1 MLLIWLA
8 CAPMH
13 RVGANFGAGLQSS
26 LVDENGDPKPEL
38 QAAAQALGQS
48 LVGGA
53 LEGLND
59 EEKMQAIQVQV
70 DALIAALG
78 PQIAEAL
85 GEEVGPALQEQLSS
99 AVTQT
104 LAEIRAGQGKKDIE
118 AIAAGISAAIVRGLS
133 EKGGPALAAALKEDL
148 GPALKVVLE
157 RDLNPVIQDQAPA
170 LAGEATKAA
179 SSALTAQLATDL
191 NGPLG
196 DALQARADAVVE
208 NARAAAETEG
218 ERWQSFF
225 WSALV
230 GIVVLLLGGGGLGYG
245 LIRQLRQANGLRAAL
260 DLVTTNIKRSEAE
273 APIREMTQRIKVEGK
288 DTAGG
293 QALSEFLKERKH
305 NKIELEEG

>member
-1 MLLIWLA
+1 MLLLLLA

-26 LVDENGDPKPEL
+26 LVDESGAPKPEL

-53 LEGLND
+53 LDGLND
-59 EEKMQAIQVQV
+59 EEKVQAIQAQV
-70 DALIAALG
+70 EALITALG
-78 PQIAEAL
+78 PQLAAVL
-85 GEEVGPALQEQLSS
+85 GEEVGPALQEQLSA

-118 AIAAGISAAIVRGLS
+118 AIAAGISAAVVRGLA
-133 EKGGPALAAALKEDL
+133 EKGGPALAKALEEDL
-148 GPALKVVLE
+148 GPALKTVLE
-157 RDLNPVIQDQAPA
+157 RDLNPVIQAQAPA

-179 SSALTAQLATDL
+179 SSALTAQLAADL

-208 NARAAAETEG
+208 KAHGAAAVEG

-230 GIVVLLLGGGGLGYG
+230 GIVALVLGGGGLAYG
-245 LIRQLRQANGLRAAL
+245 LIRQLRQAKGLRAAL

-273 APIREMTQRIKVEGK
+273 APVREMTKRIKVEGK

-305 NKIELEEG
+305 NKIELEQ